1 MKSFLT
7 GFLFIKFRLEAFIIY
22 HIYSFIVVC
31 EFYECPKVPK
41 KGIDV
46 IPRVVTWLYFNY
58 RILQE
63 AQNTSVPLLERL
75 GFMGIYSNNLDEF
88 FRVRMATL
96 TRIAESDVK
105 QMKSQIEEARH
116 TIKVINKLN
125 NRYNKEFGHVV
136 GQLTKELEKEKIR
149 LVNEKQLNEAQQS
162 FIRQYFRNSLAG
174 FTNPIWLSQAER
186 LANESDDTIYL
197 AVKLTRWY
205 DEAKKPK
212 KEYALIRVPV
222 EKFGRFL
229 ELPVEDD
236 THYIMYIDDVIRY
249 CLPMIFVSVDYD
261 HFEAY
266 SFKFTKDAE
275 MELDNES
282 DAGTLQRVQR
292 AVKSR
297 KNGQPLRIVFDA
309 SMPKDLYRKIMLN
322 LSLDKFDTTLSG
334 GCYQNHKDLMKF
346 PDCGRGDLKYPAWKP
361 LLLPEFAGARSMLDL
376 IREEDRFLHVPYH
389 SFDHYIQLLC
399 EAAISPRV
407 KSIKTTL
414 YRLAKDSKVVEAL
427 IAAAKNGKK
436 VTVVIELLARF
447 DESSNIKWSKRMK
460 DAGINVIFGVEGLK
474 VHSKLLWVEMSGGRD
489 IACIG
494 TGNFHEGN
502 ARIYTDCMLMTAA
515 PAIVKDVANV
525 FRFIEKSF
533 LPVKFKELLVSPNIM
548 KKNILAMIQT
558 EIKNKKQG
566 KEAYIKVKI
575 NHITDEDVVRKLY
588 DASAAGVEV
597 DLLVRGNC
605 ALVTGIQGKSDH
617 IRIHGIIDRY
627 LEHSR
632 ILIFCNGGDERY
644 FIGSAD
650 WMPRNL
656 ERRVEILFPVDRPEL
671 KEELLHILNSQLK
684 DNVKASILQPDG
696 SYEKQDKRG
705 KQLFNS
711 QDAFCLEAIQKAKEA
726 AGESAIESRTF
737 IPETHHE

>member
-1 MKSFLT
+1 MP
-7 GFLFIKFRLEAFIIY
+7 
-22 HIYSFIVVC
+22 VV
-31 EFYECPKVPK
+31 PR
-41 KGIDV
+41 DV
-46 IPRVVTWLYFNY
+46 SWMYFNY

-63 AQNTSVPLLERL
+63 AQNKDVPLLERL
-75 GFMGIYSNNLDEF
+75 GFLGIYSNNLDEF

-96 TRIAESDVK
+96 ARIAESEVK
-105 QMKSQIEEARH
+105 QMKAQAEDAQR
-116 TIKVINKLN
+116 TIKEINRLN
-125 NRYNKEFGHVV
+125 SRYNKEFEHVAQ
-136 GQLTKELEKEKIR
+136 QLTKELAEERICIIT
-149 LVNEKQLNEAQQS
+149 EKQLNEGQQT
-162 FIRQYFRNSLAG
+162 FIRRFFRNNLAG
-174 FTNPIWLSQAER
+174 FTNPVWLSQADR
-186 LANESDDTIYL
+186 LSNESDDTIYL
-197 AVKLTRWY
+197 AIKLTRWH
-205 DEAKKPK
+205 DDAKKPK
-212 KEYALIRVPV
+212 KDYALVKVPV
-222 EKFGRFL
+222 DKFGRFVV
-229 ELPVEDD
+229 LPVEND

-282 DAGTLQRVQR
+282 DAGTLQKVQR
-292 AVKSR
+292 AVRSR
-297 KNGQPLRIVFDA
+297 KNGQPIRVIFDA
-309 SMPKDLYRKIMLN
+309 SMPKDLFKKVMLN
-322 LSLDKFDTTLSG
+322 MSLDKFDTTLSG
-334 GCYQNHKDLMKF
+334 GRYQNHKDLMKF
-346 PDCGRGDLKYPAWKP
+346 PDCGRTDLKYPQWKP
-361 LLLPEFAGARSMLDL
+361 LFLPEFTGARSMLDL

-474 VHSKLLWVEMSGGRD
+474 VHSKLLWVEMGGGHD
-489 IACIG
+489 IACVG

-502 ARIYTDCMLMTAA
+502 ARVYTDCMLMTAA
-515 PAIVKDVANV
+515 PSVVKDVANV
-525 FRFIEKSF
+525 FRFIEKPF
-533 LPVKFKELLVSPNIM
+533 LPVKFKELLVSPNTM
-548 KKNILAMIQT
+548 KKNVLAMIQT
-558 EIKNKKQG
+558 EIKNKRLG

-575 NHITDEDVVRKLY
+575 NHITDEDVMKKLY
-588 DASAAGVEV
+588 EASAAGVDV

-605 ALVTGIQGKSDH
+605 SLVTGIPGKSDK

-656 ERRVEILFPVDRPEL
+656 NSRIEVMTPVYHVAIRREL
-671 KEELLHILNSQLK
+671 KRIVEWGMKDNQKGRIVDGTGENRFYTGDENAVPFRSQEELYRY
-684 DNVKASILQPDG
+684 
-696 SYEKQDKRG
+696 YEKQVAEMNAVHKNNE
-705 KQLFNS
+705 L
-711 QDAFCLEAIQKAKEA
+711 
-726 AGESAIESRTF
+726 
-737 IPETHHE
+737 

>member
-1 MKSFLT
+1 MLQ
-7 GFLFIKFRLEAFIIY
+7 A
-22 HIYSFIVVC
+22 
-31 EFYECPKVPK
+31 
-41 KGIDV
+41 
-46 IPRVVTWLYFNY
+46 N
-58 RILQE
+58 RIQ
-63 AQNTSVPLLERL
+63 
-75 GFMGIYSNNLDEF
+75 
-88 FRVRMATL
+88 
-96 TRIAESDVK
+96 
-105 QMKSQIEEARH
+105 H
-116 TIKVINKLN
+116 
-125 NRYNKEFGHVV
+125 
-136 GQLTKELEKEKIR
+136 
-149 LVNEKQLNEAQQS
+149 
-162 FIRQYFRNSLAG
+162 
-174 FTNPIWLSQAER
+174 
-186 LANESDDTIYL
+186 
-197 AVKLTRWY
+197 
-205 DEAKKPK
+205 
-212 KEYALIRVPV
+212 
-222 EKFGRFL
+222 
-229 ELPVEDD
+229 
-236 THYIMYIDDVIRY
+236 
-249 CLPMIFVSVDYD
+249 
-261 HFEAY
+261 
-266 SFKFTKDAE
+266 
-275 MELDNES
+275 
-282 DAGTLQRVQR
+282 
-292 AVKSR
+292 
-297 KNGQPLRIVFDA
+297 
-309 SMPKDLYRKIMLN
+309 
-322 LSLDKFDTTLSG
+322 
-334 GCYQNHKDLMKF
+334 
-346 PDCGRGDLKYPAWKP
+346 
-361 LLLPEFAGARSMLDL
+361 
-376 IREEDRFLHVPYH
+376 YH

-656 ERRVEILFPVDRPEL
+656 DHRIEVMAPVYNPAVRAEL
-671 KEELLHILNSQLK
+671 KRIVEWGMMDNRKGRIVDGTGHNMFYEGTEGAEAFRSQERLYDYYAK
-684 DNVKASILQPDG
+684 QVA
-696 SYEKQDKRG
+696 EKQNDKS
-705 KQLFNS
+705 N
-711 QDAFCLEAIQKAKEA
+711 E
-726 AGESAIESRTF
+726 
-737 IPETHHE
+737 

>member
-1 MKSFLT
+1 MRTMKTKNAKNTLN
-7 GFLFIKFRLEAFIIY
+7 
-22 HIYSFIVVC
+22 
-31 EFYECPKVPK
+31 
-41 KGIDV
+41 V
-46 IPRVVTWLYFNY
+46 IPRDVSWMYFNY

-63 AQNTSVPLLERL
+63 AQNPSVPLLERL

-96 TRIAESDVK
+96 ARIAESDVK
-105 QMKSQIEEARH
+105 QMKSQRDEACR
-116 TIKVINKLN
+116 TIKEINRLN
-125 NRYNKEFGHVV
+125 TRYNHEYEQVV
-136 GQLTKELEKEKIR
+136 QQLTKELADEKICII
-149 LVNEKQLNEAQQS
+149 NERQLNEGQQA
-162 FIRQYFRNSLAG
+162 FIRHYFRNSLAG

-197 AVKLTRWY
+197 AVRLTRWH
-205 DEAKKPK
+205 DDAQKPK

-229 ELPVEDD
+229 ELPVEDG
-236 THYIMYIDDVIRY
+236 THYIMYMDDVIRY
-249 CLPMIFVSVDYD
+249 CLPLIFVSVDYD

-275 MELDNES
+275 MELDNNEL
-282 DAGTLQRVQR
+282 DAGTLQKVQR
-292 AVKSR
+292 GVKSR
-297 KNGQPLRIVFDA
+297 KNGQPIRIISDA
-309 SMPKDLYRKIMLN
+309 SMPKDLYRKIMQN
-322 LSLDKFDTTLSG
+322 LSIDKFDTTLSG
-334 GCYQNHKDLMKF
+334 GRYQNHKDLMRF
-346 PDCGRGDLKYPAWKP
+346 PDCGRSDLKYPKWQP
-361 LLLPEFAGARSMLDL
+361 LFLPEFTGARSMLDL

-427 IAAAKNGKK
+427 IAASKNGKK

-460 DAGINVIFGVEGLK
+460 DAGINVVFGVEGLK
-474 VHSKLLWVEMSGGRD
+474 VHSKLLWVEMTGGND
-489 IACIG
+489 IACVG

-502 ARIYTDCMLMTAA
+502 AKVYTDCMLMTAA

-525 FRFIEKSF
+525 FRFIEKPF
-533 LPVKFKELLVSPNIM
+533 MPVKFRELLVSPNAM
-548 KKNILAMIQT
+548 KKTILSMIQT
-558 EIKNKKQG
+558 EIKNRQQG
-566 KEAYIKVKI
+566 REAYIKVKI
-575 NHITDEDVVRKLY
+575 NHITDDEVVKKLY
-588 DASAAGVEV
+588 EASEAGVTV

-605 ALVTGIQGKSDH
+605 ALVTGVPGMSDH

-656 ERRVEILFPVDRPEL
+656 DHRVEVLTPVYNPAIRAEL
-671 KEELLHILNSQLK
+671 KRIVEWGMMDNQKGRIVDGTGRNLFYTAPERSEPFRSQEKLYAYYAEQIAEKSKSQKEE
-684 DNVKASILQPDG
+684 
-696 SYEKQDKRG
+696 
-705 KQLFNS
+705 
-711 QDAFCLEAIQKAKEA
+711 
-726 AGESAIESRTF
+726 
-737 IPETHHE
+737 

>member
-1 MKSFLT
+1 MKTKNAKNTLS
-7 GFLFIKFRLEAFIIY
+7 
-22 HIYSFIVVC
+22 
-31 EFYECPKVPK
+31 
-41 KGIDV
+41 V
-46 IPRVVTWLYFNY
+46 IPRDVSWMYFNY

-63 AQNTSVPLLERL
+63 AQNPSVPLLERL

-96 TRIAESDVK
+96 ARIAESDVK
-105 QMKSQIEEARH
+105 QMKSQRDEACR
-116 TIKVINKLN
+116 TIKEINRLN
-125 NRYNKEFGHVV
+125 TRYNHEYEQVV
-136 GQLTKELEKEKIR
+136 QQLTKELADEKICII
-149 LVNEKQLNEAQQS
+149 NERQLNEGQQA
-162 FIRQYFRNSLAG
+162 FIRHYFRNSLAG

-197 AVKLTRWY
+197 AVRLTRWH
-205 DEAKKPK
+205 DDAQKPK

-229 ELPVEDD
+229 ELPVEDG
-236 THYIMYIDDVIRY
+236 THYIMYMDDVIRY
-249 CLPMIFVSVDYD
+249 CLPLIFVSVDYD

-275 MELDNES
+275 MELDNNEL
-282 DAGTLQRVQR
+282 DAGTLQKVQR
-292 AVKSR
+292 GVKSR
-297 KNGQPLRIVFDA
+297 KNGQPIRIMSDA
-309 SMPKDLYRKIMLN
+309 SMPKDLYRKIMQN
-322 LSLDKFDTTLSG
+322 LSIDKFDTTLSG
-334 GCYQNHKDLMKF
+334 GRYQNHKDLMRF
-346 PDCGRGDLKYPAWKP
+346 PDCGRSDLKYPKWQP
-361 LLLPEFAGARSMLDL
+361 LFLPEFTGARSMLDL

-427 IAAAKNGKK
+427 IAASKNGKK

-460 DAGINVIFGVEGLK
+460 DAGINVVFGVEGLK
-474 VHSKLLWVEMSGGRD
+474 VHSKLLWVEMTGGND

-502 ARIYTDCMLMTAA
+502 AKVYTDCMLMTAA

-525 FRFIEKSF
+525 FRFIEKPF
-533 LPVKFKELLVSPNIM
+533 MPVKFRELLVSPNAM
-548 KKNILAMIQT
+548 KKTILSMIQT
-558 EIKNKKQG
+558 EIKNRQQG
-566 KEAYIKVKI
+566 REAYIKVKI
-575 NHITDEDVVRKLY
+575 NHITDDEVVKKLY
-588 DASAAGVEV
+588 EASEAGVTV

-605 ALVTGIQGKSDH
+605 ALVTGVPGMSDH

-656 ERRVEILFPVDRPEL
+656 DHRVEVLTPVYNPAIRAEL
-671 KEELLHILNSQLK
+671 KRIVEWGMMDNQKGRIVDGTGRNLFYTDPERSEPFRSQEKLYAYYAEQIAEKSKSQKEE
-684 DNVKASILQPDG
+684 
-696 SYEKQDKRG
+696 
-705 KQLFNS
+705 
-711 QDAFCLEAIQKAKEA
+711 
-726 AGESAIESRTF
+726 
-737 IPETHHE
+737 

>member
-1 MKSFLT
+1 MKTKNAKNTLN
-7 GFLFIKFRLEAFIIY
+7 
-22 HIYSFIVVC
+22 
-31 EFYECPKVPK
+31 
-41 KGIDV
+41 V
-46 IPRVVTWLYFNY
+46 IPRDVSWMYFNY

-63 AQNTSVPLLERL
+63 AQNPSVPLLERL

-96 TRIAESDVK
+96 ARIAESDVK
-105 QMKSQIEEARH
+105 QMKSQRDEACR
-116 TIKVINKLN
+116 TIKEINRLN
-125 NRYNKEFGHVV
+125 TRYNHEYEQVV
-136 GQLTKELEKEKIR
+136 QQLTKELADEKICII
-149 LVNEKQLNEAQQS
+149 NERQLNEGQQA
-162 FIRQYFRNSLAG
+162 FIRHYFRNSLAG

-197 AVKLTRWY
+197 AVKLTRWH
-205 DEAKKPK
+205 DDAQKPK

-229 ELPVEDD
+229 ELPVEND
-236 THYIMYIDDVIRY
+236 THYIMYMDDVIRY
-249 CLPMIFVSVDYD
+249 CLPLIFVSVDYD

-275 MELDNES
+275 MELDNNEL
-282 DAGTLQRVQR
+282 DAGTLQKVQR
-292 AVKSR
+292 GVKSR
-297 KNGQPLRIVFDA
+297 KNGQPIRIISDA
-309 SMPKDLYRKIMLN
+309 SMPKDLYRKIMQN
-322 LSLDKFDTTLSG
+322 LSIDKFDTTLSG
-334 GCYQNHKDLMKF
+334 GRYQNHKDLMRF
-346 PDCGRGDLKYPAWKP
+346 PDCGRSDLKYPKWQP
-361 LLLPEFAGARSMLDL
+361 LFLPEFTGARSMLDL

-427 IAAAKNGKK
+427 IAASKNGKK

-460 DAGINVIFGVEGLK
+460 DAGINVVFGVEGLK
-474 VHSKLLWVEMSGGRD
+474 VHSKLLWVEMTGGND

-502 ARIYTDCMLMTAA
+502 AKVYTDCMLMTAA

-525 FRFIEKSF
+525 FRFIEKPF
-533 LPVKFKELLVSPNIM
+533 MPVKFRELLVSPNAM
-548 KKNILAMIQT
+548 KKTILSMIQT
-558 EIKNKKQG
+558 EIKNRQQG
-566 KEAYIKVKI
+566 REAYIKVKI
-575 NHITDEDVVRKLY
+575 NHITDDEVVKKLY
-588 DASAAGVEV
+588 EASEAGVTV

-605 ALVTGIQGKSDH
+605 ALVTGVPGMSDH

-656 ERRVEILFPVDRPEL
+656 DHRVEVLTPVYNPAIRAEL
-671 KEELLHILNSQLK
+671 KRIVEWGMMDNQKGRIVDGTGRNLFYTDPERSEPFRSQEKLYAYYAEQIAEKSKSQKEE
-684 DNVKASILQPDG
+684 
-696 SYEKQDKRG
+696 
-705 KQLFNS
+705 
-711 QDAFCLEAIQKAKEA
+711 
-726 AGESAIESRTF
+726 
-737 IPETHHE
+737 

>member
-1 MKSFLT
+1 MTVRSSMRTMKTKNAKNTLN
-7 GFLFIKFRLEAFIIY
+7 
-22 HIYSFIVVC
+22 
-31 EFYECPKVPK
+31 
-41 KGIDV
+41 V
-46 IPRVVTWLYFNY
+46 IPRDVSWMYFNY

-63 AQNTSVPLLERL
+63 AQNPSVPLLERL

-96 TRIAESDVK
+96 ARIAESDVK
-105 QMKSQIEEARH
+105 QMKSQRDEACR
-116 TIKVINKLN
+116 TIKEINRLN
-125 NRYNKEFGHVV
+125 TRYNHEYEQVV
-136 GQLTKELEKEKIR
+136 QQLTKELADEKICII
-149 LVNEKQLNEAQQS
+149 NERQLNEGQQA
-162 FIRQYFRNSLAG
+162 FIRHYFRNSLAG

-197 AVKLTRWY
+197 AVRLTRWH
-205 DEAKKPK
+205 DDAQKPK

-229 ELPVEDD
+229 ELPVEND
-236 THYIMYIDDVIRY
+236 THYIMYMDDVIRY
-249 CLPMIFVSVDYD
+249 CLPLIFVSVDYD

-275 MELDNES
+275 MELDNNEL
-282 DAGTLQRVQR
+282 DAGTLQKVQR
-292 AVKSR
+292 GVKSR
-297 KNGQPLRIVFDA
+297 KNGQPIRIISDA
-309 SMPKDLYRKIMLN
+309 SMPKDLYRKIMQN
-322 LSLDKFDTTLSG
+322 LSIDKFDTTLSG
-334 GCYQNHKDLMKF
+334 GRYQNHKDLMRF
-346 PDCGRGDLKYPAWKP
+346 PDCGRSDLKYPKWQP
-361 LLLPEFAGARSMLDL
+361 LFLPEFTGARSMLDL

-427 IAAAKNGKK
+427 IAASKNGKK

-460 DAGINVIFGVEGLK
+460 DAGINVVFGVEGLK
-474 VHSKLLWVEMSGGRD
+474 VHSKLLWVEMTGGND
-489 IACIG
+489 IACVG

-502 ARIYTDCMLMTAA
+502 AKVYTDCMLMTAA

-525 FRFIEKSF
+525 FRFIEKPF
-533 LPVKFKELLVSPNIM
+533 MPVKFRELLVSPNAM
-548 KKNILAMIQT
+548 KKTILSMIQT
-558 EIKNKKQG
+558 EIKNRQQG
-566 KEAYIKVKI
+566 REAYIKVKI
-575 NHITDEDVVRKLY
+575 NHITDDEVVKKLY
-588 DASAAGVEV
+588 EASEAGVTV

-605 ALVTGIQGKSDH
+605 ALVTGVPGMSDH

-656 ERRVEILFPVDRPEL
+656 DHRVEVLTPVYNPAIRAEL
-671 KEELLHILNSQLK
+671 KRIVEWGMMDNQKGRIVDGTGRNLFYTDPERSEPFRSQEKLYAYYAEQIAEKSKSQKEE
-684 DNVKASILQPDG
+684 
-696 SYEKQDKRG
+696 
-705 KQLFNS
+705 
-711 QDAFCLEAIQKAKEA
+711 
-726 AGESAIESRTF
+726 
-737 IPETHHE
+737 

>member
-1 MKSFLT
+1 M
-7 GFLFIKFRLEAFIIY
+7 E
-22 HIYSFIVVC
+22 
-31 EFYECPKVPK
+31 PK
-41 KGIDV
+41 KSIDV
-46 IPRVVTWLYFNY
+46 IPRDVSWMYFNY

-116 TIKVINKLN
+116 TIKIINKLN

-282 DAGTLQRVQR
+282 DAG
-292 AVKSR
+292 
-297 KNGQPLRIVFDA
+297 
-309 SMPKDLYRKIMLN
+309 
-322 LSLDKFDTTLSG
+322 
-334 GCYQNHKDLMKF
+334 YQNHKDLMKF

-525 FRFIEKSF
+525 FRFIEKPF

-656 ERRVEILFPVDRPEL
+656 DHRIEVMAPVYHPVVRAEL
-671 KEELLHILNSQLK
+671 KRIVEWGMMDNRKGRIVDGTGHNMFYEGTEGAEAFRSQERLYDYYAK
-684 DNVKASILQPDG
+684 QVA
-696 SYEKQDKRG
+696 EKQNDKS
-705 KQLFNS
+705 N
-711 QDAFCLEAIQKAKEA
+711 E
-726 AGESAIESRTF
+726 
-737 IPETHHE
+737 

>member
-1 MKSFLT
+1 MRTMKTKNAKNTLN
-7 GFLFIKFRLEAFIIY
+7 
-22 HIYSFIVVC
+22 
-31 EFYECPKVPK
+31 
-41 KGIDV
+41 V
-46 IPRVVTWLYFNY
+46 IPRDVSWMYFNY

-63 AQNTSVPLLERL
+63 AQNPSVPLLERL

-96 TRIAESDVK
+96 ARIAESDVK
-105 QMKSQIEEARH
+105 QMKSQRDEACR
-116 TIKVINKLN
+116 TIKEINRLN
-125 NRYNKEFGHVV
+125 TRYNHEYEQVV
-136 GQLTKELEKEKIR
+136 QQLTKELADEKICII
-149 LVNEKQLNEAQQS
+149 NERQLNEGQQA
-162 FIRQYFRNSLAG
+162 FIRHYFRNSLAG

-197 AVKLTRWY
+197 AVRLTRWH
-205 DEAKKPK
+205 DDAQKPK

-229 ELPVEDD
+229 ELPVEDGA
-236 THYIMYIDDVIRY
+236 HYIMYMDDVIRY
-249 CLPMIFVSVDYD
+249 CLPLIFVSVDYD

-275 MELDNES
+275 MELDNNEL
-282 DAGTLQRVQR
+282 DAGTLQKVQR
-292 AVKSR
+292 GVKSR
-297 KNGQPLRIVFDA
+297 KNGQPIRIISDA
-309 SMPKDLYRKIMLN
+309 SMPKDLYRKIMQN
-322 LSLDKFDTTLSG
+322 LSIDKFDTTLSG
-334 GCYQNHKDLMKF
+334 GRYQNHKDLMRF
-346 PDCGRGDLKYPAWKP
+346 PDCGRSDLKYPKWQP
-361 LLLPEFAGARSMLDL
+361 LFLPEFTGARSMLDL

-427 IAAAKNGKK
+427 IAASKNGKK

-460 DAGINVIFGVEGLK
+460 DAGINVVFGVEGLK
-474 VHSKLLWVEMSGGRD
+474 VHSKLLWVEMTGGND

-502 ARIYTDCMLMTAA
+502 AKVYTDCMLMTAA

-525 FRFIEKSF
+525 FRFIEKPF
-533 LPVKFKELLVSPNIM
+533 MPVKFRELLVSPNAM
-548 KKNILAMIQT
+548 KKTILSMIQT
-558 EIKNKKQG
+558 EIKNRQQG
-566 KEAYIKVKI
+566 REAYIKVKI
-575 NHITDEDVVRKLY
+575 NHITDDEVVKKLY
-588 DASAAGVEV
+588 EASEAGVTV

-605 ALVTGIQGKSDH
+605 ALVTGVPGMSDH

-656 ERRVEILFPVDRPEL
+656 DHRVEVLTPVYNPAIRAEL
-671 KEELLHILNSQLK
+671 KRIVEWGMMDNQKGRIVDGTGRNLFYTDPERSEPFRSQEKLYAYYAEQIAEKSKSQKEE
-684 DNVKASILQPDG
+684 
-696 SYEKQDKRG
+696 
-705 KQLFNS
+705 
-711 QDAFCLEAIQKAKEA
+711 
-726 AGESAIESRTF
+726 
-737 IPETHHE
+737 

>member
-1 MKSFLT
+1 MRTMKTKNAKNTLS
-7 GFLFIKFRLEAFIIY
+7 
-22 HIYSFIVVC
+22 
-31 EFYECPKVPK
+31 
-41 KGIDV
+41 V
-46 IPRVVTWLYFNY
+46 IPRDVSWMYFNY

-63 AQNTSVPLLERL
+63 AQNPSVPLLERL

-96 TRIAESDVK
+96 ARIAESDVK
-105 QMKSQIEEARH
+105 QMTSQRDEACR
-116 TIKVINKLN
+116 TIKEINRLN
-125 NRYNKEFGHVV
+125 TRYNHEYEQVV
-136 GQLTKELEKEKIR
+136 QQLTKELADEKICII
-149 LVNEKQLNEAQQS
+149 NERQLNEAQQA
-162 FIRQYFRNSLAG
+162 FIRHYFRNSLAG

-197 AVKLTRWY
+197 AVRLTRWH
-205 DEAKKPK
+205 DDAQKPK

-229 ELPVEDD
+229 ELPVEDG
-236 THYIMYIDDVIRY
+236 THYIMYMDDVIRY
-249 CLPMIFVSVDYD
+249 CLPLIFVSVDYD

-275 MELDNES
+275 MELDNNEL
-282 DAGTLQRVQR
+282 DAGTLQKVQR
-292 AVKSR
+292 GVKSR
-297 KNGQPLRIVFDA
+297 KNGQPIRIISDA
-309 SMPKDLYRKIMLN
+309 SMPKDLYRKIMQN
-322 LSLDKFDTTLSG
+322 LSIDKFDTTLSG
-334 GCYQNHKDLMKF
+334 GRYQNHKDLMRF
-346 PDCGRGDLKYPAWKP
+346 PDCGRSDLKYPKWQP
-361 LLLPEFAGARSMLDL
+361 LFLPEFTGARSMLDL

-427 IAAAKNGKK
+427 IAASKNGKK

-460 DAGINVIFGVEGLK
+460 DAGINVVFGVEGLK
-474 VHSKLLWVEMSGGRD
+474 VHSKLLWVEMTGGND

-502 ARIYTDCMLMTAA
+502 AKVYTDCMLMTAA

-525 FRFIEKSF
+525 FRFIEKPF
-533 LPVKFKELLVSPNIM
+533 MPVKFRELLVSPNAM
-548 KKNILAMIQT
+548 KKTILSMIQT
-558 EIKNKKQG
+558 EIKNRQQG
-566 KEAYIKVKI
+566 REAYIKVKI
-575 NHITDEDVVRKLY
+575 NHITDDEVVKKLY
-588 DASAAGVEV
+588 EASEAGVTV

-605 ALVTGIQGKSDH
+605 ALVTGVPGMSDH

-656 ERRVEILFPVDRPEL
+656 DHRVEVLTPVYNPAIRAEL
-671 KEELLHILNSQLK
+671 KRIVEWGMMDNQKGRIVDGTGRNLFYTDPERSEPFRSQEKLYAYYAEQIAEKSKSQKEE
-684 DNVKASILQPDG
+684 
-696 SYEKQDKRG
+696 
-705 KQLFNS
+705 
-711 QDAFCLEAIQKAKEA
+711 
-726 AGESAIESRTF
+726 
-737 IPETHHE
+737 

>member
-1 MKSFLT
+1 MK
-7 GFLFIKFRLEAFIIY
+7 
-22 HIYSFIVVC
+22 V
-31 EFYECPKVPK
+31 K
-41 KGIDV
+41 KTAGMALPM
-46 IPRVVTWLYFNY
+46 IPRDISWMFFNY

-63 AQNTSVPLLERL
+63 AKNKEVPLLERL

-88 FRVRMATL
+88 FRVRMATQA
-96 TRIAESDVK
+96 RIAESNVK
-105 QMKSQIEEARH
+105 QMKSQSEEAGQ
-116 TIKVINKLN
+116 TIKEINRLN
-125 NRYNKEFGHVV
+125 NRYNKEFEYVV
-136 GQLTKELEKEKIR
+136 QQLTKELAEEKICII
-149 LVNEKQLNEAQQS
+149 NEKQLTEPQQM
-162 FIRQYFRNSLAG
+162 FIRSYFRNNLGG

-197 AVKLTRWY
+197 AVKMTCWH
-205 DEAKKPK
+205 DDAKKPK
-212 KEYALIRVPV
+212 KEYALIKVPV
-222 EKFGRFL
+222 DKFGRFV
-229 ELPVEDD
+229 ELPVGEDD
-236 THYIMYIDDVIRY
+236 THYIMYLDDVIRF
-249 CLPMIFVSVDYD
+249 CLPMIFVSVDFD

-275 MELDNES
+275 MELDNEL
-282 DAGTLQRVQR
+282 DAGTLQKVQR

-297 KNGQPLRIVFDA
+297 KNGQPIRVIFDA
-309 SMPKDLYRKIMLN
+309 SMPKDLFRKIMQN

-334 GCYQNHKDLMKF
+334 GRYQNHKDLMKF
-346 PDCGRGDLKYPAWKP
+346 PDCGRKDLKYPAWKP
-361 LLLPEFAGARSMLDL
+361 LFRPEFTGARSMLDL

-427 IAAAKNGKK
+427 IAASKNGKK

-474 VHSKLLWVEMSGGRD
+474 VHSKLLWVEMTGGND
-489 IACIG
+489 IACVG

-502 ARIYTDCMLMTAA
+502 AKVYTDCMLMTAA
-515 PAIVKDVANV
+515 PSIVKDVANV
-525 FRFIEKSF
+525 FHFIEKPF
-533 LPVKFKELLVSPNIM
+533 LPVRFKELLVSPNTM
-548 KKNILAMIQT
+548 KKNVLAMMQN
-558 EIKNKKQG
+558 EIKNKRQG
-566 KEAYIKVKI
+566 KPAYIKVKI
-575 NHITDEDVVRKLY
+575 NHVTDEDIMRKLY
-588 DASAAGVEV
+588 EASAAGVEV

-605 ALVTGIQGKSDH
+605 SLVTGIPGKSDH

-644 FIGSAD
+644 FMGSAD

-656 ERRVEILFPVDRPEL
+656 DNRIEVMTPVYNTFIQEEL
-671 KEELLHILNSQLK
+671 KRIVEWGLK
-684 DNVKASILQPDG
+684 DNQKGRIVDG
-696 SYEKQDKRG
+696 TGENRFFADPENPAPFRSQERLYRYYENQVAEMRAALK
-705 KQLFNS
+705 
-711 QDAFCLEAIQKAKEA
+711 KE
-726 AGESAIESRTF
+726 EI
-737 IPETHHE
+737 

>member
-1 MKSFLT
+1 MLSGALYRRGMKGSVKLLLILAAVLALYVVIIVSMYEPEMAELLDSYVELMPEIMAAVGMT
-7 GFLFIKFRLEAFIIY
+7 AGATSLMGFLCSYLNGFLLLIFPMLF
-22 HIYSFIVVC
+22 C
-31 EFYECPKVPK
+31 
-41 KGIDV
+41 
-46 IPRVVTWLYFNY
+46 
-58 RILQE
+58 IL
-63 AQNTSVPLLERL
+63 R
-75 GFMGIYSNNLDEF
+75 G
-88 FRVRMATL
+88 
-96 TRIAESDVK
+96 
-105 QMKSQIEEARH
+105 
-116 TIKVINKLN
+116 
-125 NRYNKEFGHVV
+125 
-136 GQLTKELEKEKIR
+136 
-149 LVNEKQLNEAQQS
+149 
-162 FIRQYFRNSLAG
+162 NSLAG

-197 AVKLTRWY
+197 AVRLTRWH
-205 DEAKKPK
+205 DDAQKPK

-229 ELPVEDD
+229 ELPVEDG
-236 THYIMYIDDVIRY
+236 THYIMYMDDVIRY
-249 CLPMIFVSVDYD
+249 CLPLIFVSVDYD

-275 MELDNES
+275 MELDNNEL
-282 DAGTLQRVQR
+282 DAGTLQKVQR
-292 AVKSR
+292 GVKSR
-297 KNGQPLRIVFDA
+297 KNGQPIRIISDA
-309 SMPKDLYRKIMLN
+309 SMPKDLYRKIMQN
-322 LSLDKFDTTLSG
+322 LSIDKFDTTLSG
-334 GCYQNHKDLMKF
+334 GRYQNHKDLMRF
-346 PDCGRGDLKYPAWKP
+346 PDCGRSDLKYPKWQP
-361 LLLPEFAGARSMLDL
+361 LFLPEFTGARSMLDL

-427 IAAAKNGKK
+427 IAASKNGKK

-460 DAGINVIFGVEGLK
+460 DAGINVVFGVEGLK
-474 VHSKLLWVEMSGGRD
+474 VHSKLLWVEMTGGND

-502 ARIYTDCMLMTAA
+502 AKVYTDCMLMTAA

-525 FRFIEKSF
+525 FRFIEKPF
-533 LPVKFKELLVSPNIM
+533 MPVKFRELLVSPNAM
-548 KKNILAMIQT
+548 KKTILSMIQT
-558 EIKNKKQG
+558 EIKNRQQG
-566 KEAYIKVKI
+566 REAYIKVKI
-575 NHITDEDVVRKLY
+575 NHITDDEVVKKLY
-588 DASAAGVEV
+588 EASEAGVTV

-605 ALVTGIQGKSDH
+605 ALVTGVPGMSDH

-656 ERRVEILFPVDRPEL
+656 DHRVEVLTPVYNPAIRAEL
-671 KEELLHILNSQLK
+671 KRIVEWGMMDNQKGRIVDGTGRNLFYTDPERSEPFRSQEKLYAYYAEQIAEKSKSQKEE
-684 DNVKASILQPDG
+684 
-696 SYEKQDKRG
+696 
-705 KQLFNS
+705 
-711 QDAFCLEAIQKAKEA
+711 
-726 AGESAIESRTF
+726 
-737 IPETHHE
+737 

>member
-1 MKSFLT
+1 MEMKKTVGMAL
-7 GFLFIKFRLEAFIIY
+7 
-22 HIYSFIVVC
+22 
-31 EFYECPKVPK
+31 PM
-41 KGIDV
+41 
-46 IPRVVTWLYFNY
+46 IPRDVSWMYFNY

-63 AQNTSVPLLERL
+63 AKNKDVPLLERL

-88 FRVRMATL
+88 FRVRMATQA
-96 TRIAESDVK
+96 RIAESSVK
-105 QMKSQIEEARH
+105 QMKTQSEEAGE
-116 TIKVINKLN
+116 TIKEINRLN
-125 NRYNKEFGHVV
+125 NRYNKEFEHVV
-136 GQLTKELEKEKIR
+136 QQLTEELAKEKICM
-149 LVNEKQLNEAQQS
+149 LTEKQLSEPQQA
-162 FIRQYFRNSLAG
+162 FIRSYFRNKLAG

-197 AVKLTRWY
+197 AVKMARWH
-205 DEAKKPK
+205 DDSKKPK
-212 KEYALIRVPV
+212 KEYALIKVPV
-222 EKFGRFL
+222 EKFGRFV
-229 ELPVEDD
+229 ELPEGEDG
-236 THYIMYIDDVIRY
+236 THYIMYLDDVIRC
-249 CLPMIFVSVDYD
+249 CLPMIFVSVDFD

-275 MELDNES
+275 MELDNEL
-282 DAGTLQRVQR
+282 DAGTLQKVQR

-297 KNGQPLRIVFDA
+297 KNGQPIRVIFDA
-309 SMPKDLYRKIMLN
+309 SMPKDLFRKIMQN

-334 GCYQNHKDLMKF
+334 GRYQNHKDLMKF
-346 PDCGRGDLKYPAWKP
+346 PDCGRKDLKYPAWKP
-361 LLLPEFAGARSMLDL
+361 LFRPEFTGARSMLDL

-474 VHSKLLWVEMSGGRD
+474 VHSKLLWVEMAGGSD
-489 IACIG
+489 IACVG

-502 ARIYTDCMLMTAA
+502 AKVYTDCLLMTAA
-515 PAIVKDVANV
+515 PSIVKDVANV
-525 FRFIEKSF
+525 FHFIEKPF
-533 LPVKFKELLVSPNIM
+533 LPVKFKELLVSPNTM
-548 KKNILAMIQT
+548 KKNVLAMMQN
-558 EIKNKKQG
+558 EIKNKRQG
-566 KEAYIKVKI
+566 KPAYIKVKI
-575 NHITDEDVVRKLY
+575 NHITDEDIMRKLY
-588 DASAAGVEV
+588 EASAAGVEV

-605 ALVTGIQGKSDH
+605 SLVTGIPGKSDH

-644 FIGSAD
+644 YMGSAD

-656 ERRVEILFPVDRPEL
+656 DNRIEVMTPVYNTFIQEEL
-671 KEELLHILNSQLK
+671 KRIVEWGMKDNQKGRIVDGTGENRFYADPEHPEPFRSQEELYRY
-684 DNVKASILQPDG
+684 
-696 SYEKQDKRG
+696 YEKQVAEMRAALK
-705 KQLFNS
+705 KE
-711 QDAFCLEAIQKAKEA
+711 EA
-726 AGESAIESRTF
+726 
-737 IPETHHE
+737 

>member
-1 MKSFLT
+1 M
-7 GFLFIKFRLEAFIIY
+7 EAKKY
-22 HIYSFIVVC
+22 GGRVLPVV
-31 EFYECPKVPK
+31 PR
-41 KGIDV
+41 DV
-46 IPRVVTWLYFNY
+46 SWMYFNY

-63 AQNTSVPLLERL
+63 AQNKDVPLLERL
-75 GFMGIYSNNLDEF
+75 GFLGIYSNNLDEF

-96 TRIAESDVK
+96 ARIAESEVK
-105 QMKSQIEEARH
+105 QMKAQAEDAQR
-116 TIKVINKLN
+116 TIKEINRLN
-125 NRYNKEFGHVV
+125 SRYNKEFEHVAQ
-136 GQLTKELEKEKIR
+136 QLTKELAEERICIIT
-149 LVNEKQLNEAQQS
+149 EKQLNEGQQT
-162 FIRQYFRNSLAG
+162 FIRRFFRNNLAG
-174 FTNPIWLSQAER
+174 FTNPVWLSQADR
-186 LANESDDTIYL
+186 LSNESDDTIYL
-197 AVKLTRWY
+197 AIKLTRWH
-205 DEAKKPK
+205 DDAKKPK
-212 KEYALIRVPV
+212 KDYALVKVPV
-222 EKFGRFL
+222 DKFGRFVV
-229 ELPVEDD
+229 LPVEND

-282 DAGTLQRVQR
+282 DAGTLQKVQR
-292 AVKSR
+292 AVRSR
-297 KNGQPLRIVFDA
+297 KNGQPIRVIFDT
-309 SMPKDLYRKIMLN
+309 SMPKDLFKKVMLN
-322 LSLDKFDTTLSG
+322 MSLDKFDTTLSG
-334 GCYQNHKDLMKF
+334 GRYQNHKDLMKF
-346 PDCGRGDLKYPAWKP
+346 PDCGRTDLKYLQWKP
-361 LLLPEFAGARSMLDL
+361 LFLPEFTGARSMLDL

-474 VHSKLLWVEMSGGRD
+474 VHSKLLWVEMGGGHD
-489 IACIG
+489 IACVG

-502 ARIYTDCMLMTAA
+502 ARVYTDCMLMTAA
-515 PAIVKDVANV
+515 PSVVKDVANV
-525 FRFIEKSF
+525 FRFIEKPF
-533 LPVKFKELLVSPNIM
+533 LPVKFKELLVSPNTM
-548 KKNILAMIQT
+548 KKNVLAMIQT
-558 EIKNKKQG
+558 EIKNKRLG

-575 NHITDEDVVRKLY
+575 NHITDEDVMKKLY
-588 DASAAGVEV
+588 EASAAGVDV

-605 ALVTGIQGKSDH
+605 SLVTGISGKSDK

-656 ERRVEILFPVDRPEL
+656 NSRIEVMTPVYHVAIRREL
-671 KEELLHILNSQLK
+671 KRIVEWGMKDNQKGRIVDGTGENRFYTGDENAVPFRSQEELYRY
-684 DNVKASILQPDG
+684 
-696 SYEKQDKRG
+696 YEKQVAEMNAVHKNNE
-705 KQLFNS
+705 L
-711 QDAFCLEAIQKAKEA
+711 
-726 AGESAIESRTF
+726 
-737 IPETHHE
+737 

>member
-1 MKSFLT
+1 MTVRSSMRTMKTKNAKNTLN
-7 GFLFIKFRLEAFIIY
+7 
-22 HIYSFIVVC
+22 
-31 EFYECPKVPK
+31 
-41 KGIDV
+41 V
-46 IPRVVTWLYFNY
+46 IPRDVSWMYFNY

-63 AQNTSVPLLERL
+63 AQNPSVPLLERL

-96 TRIAESDVK
+96 ARIAESDVK
-105 QMKSQIEEARH
+105 QMKSQRDEACR
-116 TIKVINKLN
+116 TIKEINRLN
-125 NRYNKEFGHVV
+125 TRYNHEYEQVV
-136 GQLTKELEKEKIR
+136 QQLTKELADEKICII
-149 LVNEKQLNEAQQS
+149 NERQLNEGQQA
-162 FIRQYFRNSLAG
+162 FIRHYFRNSLAG

-197 AVKLTRWY
+197 AVRLTRWH
-205 DEAKKPK
+205 DDAQKPK

-229 ELPVEDD
+229 ELPVEDG
-236 THYIMYIDDVIRY
+236 THYIMYMDDVIRY
-249 CLPMIFVSVDYD
+249 CLPLIFVSVDYD

-275 MELDNES
+275 MELDNNEL
-282 DAGTLQRVQR
+282 DAGTLQKVQR
-292 AVKSR
+292 GVKSR
-297 KNGQPLRIVFDA
+297 KNGQPIRIISDA
-309 SMPKDLYRKIMLN
+309 SMPKDLYRKIMQN
-322 LSLDKFDTTLSG
+322 LSIDKFDTTLSG
-334 GCYQNHKDLMKF
+334 GRYQNHKDLMRF
-346 PDCGRGDLKYPAWKP
+346 PDCGRSDLKYPKWQP
-361 LLLPEFAGARSMLDL
+361 LFLPEFTGARSMLDL

-427 IAAAKNGKK
+427 IAASKNGKK

-460 DAGINVIFGVEGLK
+460 DAGINVVFGVEGLK
-474 VHSKLLWVEMSGGRD
+474 VHSKLLWVEMTGGND

-502 ARIYTDCMLMTAA
+502 AKVYTDCMLMTAA

-525 FRFIEKSF
+525 FRFIEKPF
-533 LPVKFKELLVSPNIM
+533 MPVKFRELLVSPNAM
-548 KKNILAMIQT
+548 KKTILSMIQT
-558 EIKNKKQG
+558 EIKNRQQG
-566 KEAYIKVKI
+566 REAYIKVKI
-575 NHITDEDVVRKLY
+575 NHITDDEVVKKLY
-588 DASAAGVEV
+588 EASEAGVTV

-605 ALVTGIQGKSDH
+605 ALVTGVPGMSDH
-617 IRIHGIIDRY
+617 IHIHGIIDRY

-656 ERRVEILFPVDRPEL
+656 DHRVEVLTPVYNPAIRAEL
-671 KEELLHILNSQLK
+671 KRIVEWGMMDNQKGRIVDGTGRNLFYTDPERSEPFRSQEKLYAYYAEQIAEKSKSQKEE
-684 DNVKASILQPDG
+684 
-696 SYEKQDKRG
+696 
-705 KQLFNS
+705 
-711 QDAFCLEAIQKAKEA
+711 
-726 AGESAIESRTF
+726 
-737 IPETHHE
+737 

>member
-1 MKSFLT
+1 MTVRSSMRTMKTKNAKNTLN
-7 GFLFIKFRLEAFIIY
+7 
-22 HIYSFIVVC
+22 
-31 EFYECPKVPK
+31 
-41 KGIDV
+41 V
-46 IPRVVTWLYFNY
+46 IPRDVSWMYFNY

-63 AQNTSVPLLERL
+63 AQNPSVPLLERL

-96 TRIAESDVK
+96 ARIAESDVK
-105 QMKSQIEEARH
+105 QMKSQRDEACR
-116 TIKVINKLN
+116 TIKEINRLN
-125 NRYNKEFGHVV
+125 TRYNHEYEQVV
-136 GQLTKELEKEKIR
+136 QQLTKELADEKICII
-149 LVNEKQLNEAQQS
+149 NERQLNEGQQA
-162 FIRQYFRNSLAG
+162 FIRHYFRNSLAG

-197 AVKLTRWY
+197 AVRLTRWH
-205 DEAKKPK
+205 DDAQKPK

-229 ELPVEDD
+229 ELPVEDG
-236 THYIMYIDDVIRY
+236 THYIMYMDDVIRY
-249 CLPMIFVSVDYD
+249 CLPLIFVSVDYD

-275 MELDNES
+275 MELDNNEL
-282 DAGTLQRVQR
+282 DAGTLQKVQR
-292 AVKSR
+292 GVKSR
-297 KNGQPLRIVFDA
+297 KNGQPIRIISDA
-309 SMPKDLYRKIMLN
+309 SMPRDLYRKIMQN
-322 LSLDKFDTTLSG
+322 LSIDKFDTTLSG
-334 GCYQNHKDLMKF
+334 GRYQNHKDLMRF
-346 PDCGRGDLKYPAWKP
+346 PDCGRSDLKYPKWQP
-361 LLLPEFAGARSMLDL
+361 LFLPEFTGARSMLDL

-427 IAAAKNGKK
+427 IAASKNGKK

-460 DAGINVIFGVEGLK
+460 DAGINVVFGVEGLK
-474 VHSKLLWVEMSGGRD
+474 VHSKLLWVEMTGGND

-502 ARIYTDCMLMTAA
+502 AKVYTDCMLMTAA

-525 FRFIEKSF
+525 FRFIEKPF
-533 LPVKFKELLVSPNIM
+533 MPVKFRELLVSPNAM
-548 KKNILAMIQT
+548 KKTILSMIQT
-558 EIKNKKQG
+558 EIKNRQQG
-566 KEAYIKVKI
+566 REAYIKVKI
-575 NHITDEDVVRKLY
+575 NHITDDEVVKKLY
-588 DASAAGVEV
+588 EASEAGVTV

-605 ALVTGIQGKSDH
+605 ALVTGVPGMSDH

-656 ERRVEILFPVDRPEL
+656 DHRVEVLTPVYNPAIRAEL
-671 KEELLHILNSQLK
+671 KRIVEWGMMDNQKGRIVDGTGRNLFYTDPERSEPFRSQEKLYAYYAEQIAEKSKSQKEE
-684 DNVKASILQPDG
+684 
-696 SYEKQDKRG
+696 
-705 KQLFNS
+705 
-711 QDAFCLEAIQKAKEA
+711 
-726 AGESAIESRTF
+726 
-737 IPETHHE
+737 

>member
-1 MKSFLT
+1 MRTMKTKNAKNTLN
-7 GFLFIKFRLEAFIIY
+7 
-22 HIYSFIVVC
+22 
-31 EFYECPKVPK
+31 
-41 KGIDV
+41 V
-46 IPRVVTWLYFNY
+46 IPRDVSWMYFNY

-63 AQNTSVPLLERL
+63 AQNPSVPLLERL

-96 TRIAESDVK
+96 ARIAESDVK
-105 QMKSQIEEARH
+105 QMKSQRDEACR
-116 TIKVINKLN
+116 TIKEINRLN
-125 NRYNKEFGHVV
+125 TRYNHEYEQVV
-136 GQLTKELEKEKIR
+136 QQLTKELADEKICII
-149 LVNEKQLNEAQQS
+149 NERQLNEGQQA
-162 FIRQYFRNSLAG
+162 FIRHYFRNSLAG

-197 AVKLTRWY
+197 AVRLTRWH
-205 DEAKKPK
+205 DDAQKPK

-229 ELPVEDD
+229 ELPVEDG
-236 THYIMYIDDVIRY
+236 THYIMYMDDVIRY
-249 CLPMIFVSVDYD
+249 CLPLIFVSVDYD

-275 MELDNES
+275 MELDNNEL
-282 DAGTLQRVQR
+282 DAGTLQKVQR
-292 AVKSR
+292 GVKSR
-297 KNGQPLRIVFDA
+297 KNGQPIRIISDA
-309 SMPKDLYRKIMLN
+309 SMPKDLYRKIMQN
-322 LSLDKFDTTLSG
+322 LSIDKFDTTLSG
-334 GCYQNHKDLMKF
+334 GRYQNHKDLMRF
-346 PDCGRGDLKYPAWKP
+346 PDCGRSDLKYPKWQP
-361 LLLPEFAGARSMLDL
+361 LFLPEFTGARSMLDL

-427 IAAAKNGKK
+427 IAASKNGKK

-460 DAGINVIFGVEGLK
+460 DAGINVVFGVEGLK
-474 VHSKLLWVEMSGGRD
+474 VHSKLLWVEMTGGND

-502 ARIYTDCMLMTAA
+502 AKVYTDCMLMTAA

-525 FRFIEKSF
+525 FRFIEKPF
-533 LPVKFKELLVSPNIM
+533 MPVKFRELLVSPNAM
-548 KKNILAMIQT
+548 KKTILSMIQT
-558 EIKNKKQG
+558 EIKNRQQG
-566 KEAYIKVKI
+566 REAYIKVKI
-575 NHITDEDVVRKLY
+575 NHITDDEVVKKLY
-588 DASAAGVEV
+588 EASEAGVTV

-605 ALVTGIQGKSDH
+605 ALVTGVPGMSDH

-656 ERRVEILFPVDRPEL
+656 DHRVEVLTPVYNPAIRAEL
-671 KEELLHILNSQLK
+671 KRIVEWGMADNQKGRIVDGTGRNLFYTDPERSEPFRSQEKLYAYYAEQIAEKSKSQKEE
-684 DNVKASILQPDG
+684 
-696 SYEKQDKRG
+696 
-705 KQLFNS
+705 
-711 QDAFCLEAIQKAKEA
+711 
-726 AGESAIESRTF
+726 
-737 IPETHHE
+737 

>member
-1 MKSFLT
+1 MRTMKTKNAKNTLN
-7 GFLFIKFRLEAFIIY
+7 
-22 HIYSFIVVC
+22 
-31 EFYECPKVPK
+31 
-41 KGIDV
+41 V
-46 IPRVVTWLYFNY
+46 IPRDVSWMYFNY

-63 AQNTSVPLLERL
+63 AQNPSVPLLERL

-96 TRIAESDVK
+96 ARIAESDVK
-105 QMKSQIEEARH
+105 QMKSQRDEACR
-116 TIKVINKLN
+116 TIKEINRLN
-125 NRYNKEFGHVV
+125 TRYNHEYEQVV
-136 GQLTKELEKEKIR
+136 QQLTKELADEKICII
-149 LVNEKQLNEAQQS
+149 NERQLNEGQQA
-162 FIRQYFRNSLAG
+162 FIRHYFRNSLAG

-197 AVKLTRWY
+197 AVRLTRWH
-205 DEAKKPK
+205 DDAQKPK

-229 ELPVEDD
+229 ELPVEDG
-236 THYIMYIDDVIRY
+236 THYIMYMDDVIRY
-249 CLPMIFVSVDYD
+249 CLPLIFVSVDYD

-275 MELDNES
+275 MELDNNEL
-282 DAGTLQRVQR
+282 DAGTLQKVQR
-292 AVKSR
+292 GVKSR
-297 KNGQPLRIVFDA
+297 KNGQPIRIISDA
-309 SMPKDLYRKIMLN
+309 SMPKDLYRKIMQN
-322 LSLDKFDTTLSG
+322 LSIDKFDTTLSG
-334 GCYQNHKDLMKF
+334 GRYQNHKDLMRF
-346 PDCGRGDLKYPAWKP
+346 PDCGRSDLKYPKWQP
-361 LLLPEFAGARSMLDL
+361 LFLPEFTGARSMLDL

-427 IAAAKNGKK
+427 IAASKNGKK

-460 DAGINVIFGVEGLK
+460 DAGINVVFGVEGLK
-474 VHSKLLWVEMSGGRD
+474 VHSKLLWVEMTGGND
-489 IACIG
+489 IACVG

-502 ARIYTDCMLMTAA
+502 AKVYTDCMLMTAA

-525 FRFIEKSF
+525 FRFIEKPF
-533 LPVKFKELLVSPNIM
+533 MPVKFRELLVSPNAM
-548 KKNILAMIQT
+548 KKTILSMIQT
-558 EIKNKKQG
+558 EIKNRQQG
-566 KEAYIKVKI
+566 REAYIKVKI
-575 NHITDEDVVRKLY
+575 NHITDDEVVKKLY
-588 DASAAGVEV
+588 EASEAGVTV

-605 ALVTGIQGKSDH
+605 ALVTGVPGMSDH

-656 ERRVEILFPVDRPEL
+656 DHRVEVLTPVYNPAIRAEL
-671 KEELLHILNSQLK
+671 KRIVEWGMMDNQKGRIVDGTGRNLFYTDPERSEPFRSQEKLYAYYAEQIAEKSKSQKEE
-684 DNVKASILQPDG
+684 
-696 SYEKQDKRG
+696 
-705 KQLFNS
+705 
-711 QDAFCLEAIQKAKEA
+711 
-726 AGESAIESRTF
+726 
-737 IPETHHE
+737 

>member
-1 MKSFLT
+1 MIRMKT
-7 GFLFIKFRLEAFIIY
+7 KNALEL
-22 HIYSFIVVC
+22 
-31 EFYECPKVPK
+31 
-41 KGIDV
+41 
-46 IPRVVTWLYFNY
+46 IPRDVSWMYFNY

-63 AQNTSVPLLERL
+63 AQNPSVPLLERL

-96 TRIAESDVK
+96 ARIAESDVK
-105 QMKSQIEEARH
+105 QMKLQKEEACQ
-116 TIKVINKLN
+116 TIKAINKLN
-125 NRYNKEFGHVV
+125 TCYNHEYERVV
-136 GQLTKELEKEKIR
+136 QQLTRELAEERICII
-149 LVNEKQLNEAQQS
+149 NEKQLDEEQQA

-174 FTNPIWLSQAER
+174 FTNPVWLSQAER

-197 AVKLTRWY
+197 AVKLTRWH
-205 DEAKKPK
+205 DDAKKPK

-229 ELPVEDD
+229 ELPVKDD
-236 THYIMYIDDVIRY
+236 THYIMYMDDVIRY
-249 CLPMIFVSVDYD
+249 CLPLIFVSVDYD

-275 MELDNES
+275 MELDNEL
-282 DAGTLQRVQR
+282 DAGTLQKVQR

-297 KNGQPLRIVFDA
+297 KNGQPIRIISDA
-309 SMPKDLYRKIMLN
+309 SMPKDLYRKIMQN
-322 LSLDKFDTTLSG
+322 LSIDKFDTTLSG
-334 GCYQNHKDLMKF
+334 GRYQNHKDLMKF
-346 PDCGRGDLKYPAWKP
+346 PDCGRSDLKYPRWKP
-361 LLLPEFAGARSMLDL
+361 LFLPEFTGARSMLDL

-427 IAAAKNGKK
+427 IAASKNGKK

-447 DESSNIKWSKRMK
+447 DEASNIKWSKRMK

-474 VHSKLLWVEMSGGRD
+474 VHSKLLWVEMTGGND
-489 IACIG
+489 IACVG

-502 ARIYTDCMLMTAA
+502 AKVYTDCMLMTAA
-515 PAIVKDVANV
+515 PAIVRDVANV
-525 FRFIEKSF
+525 FRFIEKPF
-533 LPVKFKELLVSPNIM
+533 LPVKFKELLVSPNAM
-548 KKNILAMIQT
+548 KKAILSMIQT
-558 EIKNKKQG
+558 EIKNRQQG
-566 KEAYIKVKI
+566 REAYIKVKI

-588 DASAAGVEV
+588 EAAEAGVSI

-605 ALVTGIQGKSDH
+605 AMVSDAPGIGGN

-644 FIGSAD
+644 YIGSAD

-656 ERRVEILFPVDRPEL
+656 DHRVEVLAPVYNPAIRVEL
-671 KEELLHILNSQLK
+671 KRIVEWGMQDNQKGRIVDGKGRNAFYADPEHPEPFRSQERLYAYYTGQIAEK
-684 DNVKASILQPDG
+684 DKPEN
-696 SYEKQDKRG
+696 
-705 KQLFNS
+705 
-711 QDAFCLEAIQKAKEA
+711 
-726 AGESAIESRTF
+726 IER
-737 IPETHHE
+737 P

>member
-1 MKSFLT
+1 MKTKNAKNTLS
-7 GFLFIKFRLEAFIIY
+7 
-22 HIYSFIVVC
+22 
-31 EFYECPKVPK
+31 
-41 KGIDV
+41 V
-46 IPRVVTWLYFNY
+46 IPRDVSWMYFNY

-63 AQNTSVPLLERL
+63 AQNPSVPLLERL

-96 TRIAESDVK
+96 ARIAESDVK
-105 QMKSQIEEARH
+105 QMKSQRDEACR
-116 TIKVINKLN
+116 TIKEINRLN
-125 NRYNKEFGHVV
+125 TRYNHEYEQVV
-136 GQLTKELEKEKIR
+136 QQLTKELADEKICII
-149 LVNEKQLNEAQQS
+149 NERQLNEGQQA
-162 FIRQYFRNSLAG
+162 FIRHYFRNSLAG

-197 AVKLTRWY
+197 AVRLTRWH
-205 DEAKKPK
+205 DDAQKPK

-229 ELPVEDD
+229 ELPVEDG
-236 THYIMYIDDVIRY
+236 THYIMYMDDVIRY
-249 CLPMIFVSVDYD
+249 CLPLIFVSVDYD

-275 MELDNES
+275 MELDNNEL
-282 DAGTLQRVQR
+282 DAGTLQKVQR
-292 AVKSR
+292 GVKSR
-297 KNGQPLRIVFDA
+297 KNGQPIRIISDA
-309 SMPKDLYRKIMLN
+309 SMPKDLYRKIMQN
-322 LSLDKFDTTLSG
+322 LSIDKFDTTLSG
-334 GCYQNHKDLMKF
+334 GRYQNHKDLMRF
-346 PDCGRGDLKYPAWKP
+346 PDCGRSDLKYPKWQP
-361 LLLPEFAGARSMLDL
+361 LFLPEFTGARSMLDL

-427 IAAAKNGKK
+427 IAASKNGKK

-460 DAGINVIFGVEGLK
+460 DAGINVVFGVEGLK
-474 VHSKLLWVEMSGGRD
+474 VHSKLLWVEMTGGND

-502 ARIYTDCMLMTAA
+502 AKVYTDCMLMTAA

-525 FRFIEKSF
+525 FRFIEKPF
-533 LPVKFKELLVSPNIM
+533 MPVKFRELLVSPNAM
-548 KKNILAMIQT
+548 KKTILSMIQT
-558 EIKNKKQG
+558 EIKNRQQG
-566 KEAYIKVKI
+566 REAYIKVKI
-575 NHITDEDVVRKLY
+575 NHITDDEVVRKLY
-588 DASAAGVEV
+588 EASEAGVTV

-605 ALVTGIQGKSDH
+605 ALVTGVPGMSDH

-656 ERRVEILFPVDRPEL
+656 DHRVEVLTPVYNPAIRAEL
-671 KEELLHILNSQLK
+671 KRIVEWGMADNQKGRIVDGTGRNLFYTDPERSEPFRSQEKLYAYYAEQIAEKSKSQKEE
-684 DNVKASILQPDG
+684 
-696 SYEKQDKRG
+696 
-705 KQLFNS
+705 
-711 QDAFCLEAIQKAKEA
+711 
-726 AGESAIESRTF
+726 
-737 IPETHHE
+737 

>member
-1 MKSFLT
+1 MRTMKTKNAKNTLN
-7 GFLFIKFRLEAFIIY
+7 
-22 HIYSFIVVC
+22 
-31 EFYECPKVPK
+31 
-41 KGIDV
+41 V
-46 IPRVVTWLYFNY
+46 IPRDVSWMYFNY

-63 AQNTSVPLLERL
+63 AQNPSVPLLERL

-96 TRIAESDVK
+96 ARIAESDVK
-105 QMKSQIEEARH
+105 QMKSQRDEACR
-116 TIKVINKLN
+116 TIKEINRLN
-125 NRYNKEFGHVV
+125 TRYNHEYEQVV
-136 GQLTKELEKEKIR
+136 QQLTKELADEKICII
-149 LVNEKQLNEAQQS
+149 NERQLNEGQQA
-162 FIRQYFRNSLAG
+162 FIRHYFRNSLAG

-197 AVKLTRWY
+197 AVRLTRWH
-205 DEAKKPK
+205 DDAQKPK
-212 KEYALIRVPV
+212 KEYAFIRVPV

-229 ELPVEDD
+229 ELPVEDG
-236 THYIMYIDDVIRY
+236 THYIMYMDDVIRY
-249 CLPMIFVSVDYD
+249 CLPLIFVSVDYD

-275 MELDNES
+275 MELDNNEL
-282 DAGTLQRVQR
+282 DAGTLQKVQR
-292 AVKSR
+292 GVKSR
-297 KNGQPLRIVFDA
+297 KNGQPIRIISDA
-309 SMPKDLYRKIMLN
+309 SMPKDLYRKIMQN
-322 LSLDKFDTTLSG
+322 LSIDKFDTTLSG
-334 GCYQNHKDLMKF
+334 GRYQNHKDLMRF
-346 PDCGRGDLKYPAWKP
+346 PDCGRSDLKYPKWQP
-361 LLLPEFAGARSMLDL
+361 LFLPEFTGARSMLDL

-427 IAAAKNGKK
+427 IAASKNGKK

-460 DAGINVIFGVEGLK
+460 DAGINVVFGVEGLK
-474 VHSKLLWVEMSGGRD
+474 VHSKLLWVEMTGGND

-502 ARIYTDCMLMTAA
+502 AKVYTDCMLMTAA

-525 FRFIEKSF
+525 FRFIEKPF
-533 LPVKFKELLVSPNIM
+533 MPVKFRELLVSPNAM
-548 KKNILAMIQT
+548 KKTILSMIQT
-558 EIKNKKQG
+558 EIKNRQQG
-566 KEAYIKVKI
+566 REAYIKVKI
-575 NHITDEDVVRKLY
+575 NHITDDEVVEKLY
-588 DASAAGVEV
+588 EASEAGVTV

-605 ALVTGIQGKSDH
+605 ALVTGVPGMSDH
-617 IRIHGIIDRY
+617 IHIHGIIDRY

-656 ERRVEILFPVDRPEL
+656 DHRVEVLTPVYNPAIRAEL
-671 KEELLHILNSQLK
+671 KRIVEWGMMDNQKGRIVDGTGRNLFYTDPERSEPFRSQEKLYAYYAEQIAEKSKSQKEE
-684 DNVKASILQPDG
+684 
-696 SYEKQDKRG
+696 
-705 KQLFNS
+705 
-711 QDAFCLEAIQKAKEA
+711 
-726 AGESAIESRTF
+726 
-737 IPETHHE
+737 

>member
-1 MKSFLT
+1 MTVRSSMKTKNTKNTLN
-7 GFLFIKFRLEAFIIY
+7 
-22 HIYSFIVVC
+22 
-31 EFYECPKVPK
+31 
-41 KGIDV
+41 V
-46 IPRVVTWLYFNY
+46 IPRDVSWMYFNY

-63 AQNTSVPLLERL
+63 AQNPSVPLLERL

-96 TRIAESDVK
+96 ARIAESDMK
-105 QMKSQIEEARH
+105 QMKSQRDEACR
-116 TIKVINKLN
+116 TIKEINRLN
-125 NRYNKEFGHVV
+125 ARYNHEYERVV
-136 GQLTKELEKEKIR
+136 QQLTKELADEKICI
-149 LVNEKQLNEAQQS
+149 VNERQLNEGQQA

-197 AVKLTRWY
+197 AVKLTRWH
-205 DEAKKPK
+205 DDAQKPK

-229 ELPVEDD
+229 ELPVEND
-236 THYIMYIDDVIRY
+236 THYIMYMDDVIRY
-249 CLPMIFVSVDYD
+249 CLPLIFVSVDYD

-275 MELDNES
+275 MELDNNEL
-282 DAGTLQRVQR
+282 DAGTLQKVQR
-292 AVKSR
+292 GVKSR
-297 KNGQPLRIVFDA
+297 KNGQPIRIISDA
-309 SMPKDLYRKIMLN
+309 SMPKDLYRKIMQN
-322 LSLDKFDTTLSG
+322 LSIDKFDTTLSG
-334 GCYQNHKDLMKF
+334 GRYQNHKDLMKF
-346 PDCGRGDLKYPAWKP
+346 PDCGRSDLKYPKWQP
-361 LLLPEFAGARSMLDL
+361 LFLPEFTGARSMLDL

-427 IAAAKNGKK
+427 IAASKNGKK

-460 DAGINVIFGVEGLK
+460 DAGINVVFGVEGLK
-474 VHSKLLWVEMSGGRD
+474 VHSKLLWVEMTGGND
-489 IACIG
+489 IACVG

-502 ARIYTDCMLMTAA
+502 AKVYTDCMLMTAA
-515 PAIVKDVANV
+515 PAIVKDVASV
-525 FRFIEKSF
+525 FRFIEKPF
-533 LPVKFKELLVSPNIM
+533 MPVKFRELLVSPNAM
-548 KKNILAMIQT
+548 KKTILSMIQT
-558 EIKNKKQG
+558 EIRNRQQG
-566 KEAYIKVKI
+566 REAYIKVKI
-575 NHITDEDVVRKLY
+575 NHITDEEVVKKLY
-588 DASAAGVEV
+588 EASEAGVDV

-605 ALVTGIQGKSDH
+605 ALVTDTPGVGDH

-644 FIGSAD
+644 YIGSAD

-656 ERRVEILFPVDRPEL
+656 DHRVEVLTPVYNPAIRAEL
-671 KEELLHILNSQLK
+671 KRIVEWGMMDNQKGRIVDGTGHNQFYTDAGHPEPFRSQEKL
-684 DNVKASILQPDG
+684 
-696 SYEKQDKRG
+696 YEYY
-705 KQLFNS
+705 
-711 QDAFCLEAIQKAKEA
+711 
-726 AGESAIESRTF
+726 AGQIAEKSDSKNIEKT
-737 IPETHHE
+737 

>member
-1 MKSFLT
+1 MRTMKTKNAKNTLN
-7 GFLFIKFRLEAFIIY
+7 
-22 HIYSFIVVC
+22 
-31 EFYECPKVPK
+31 
-41 KGIDV
+41 V
-46 IPRVVTWLYFNY
+46 IPRDVSWMYFNY

-63 AQNTSVPLLERL
+63 AQNPSVPLLERL

-96 TRIAESDVK
+96 ARIAESDVK
-105 QMKSQIEEARH
+105 QMKSQRDEACR
-116 TIKVINKLN
+116 TIKEINRLN
-125 NRYNKEFGHVV
+125 TRYNHEYEQVV
-136 GQLTKELEKEKIR
+136 QQLTKELADEKICII
-149 LVNEKQLNEAQQS
+149 NERQLNEGQQA
-162 FIRQYFRNSLAG
+162 FIRHYFRNSLAG

-197 AVKLTRWY
+197 AVRLTRWH
-205 DEAKKPK
+205 DDAQKPK

-229 ELPVEDD
+229 ELPVEDG
-236 THYIMYIDDVIRY
+236 THYIMYMDDVIRY
-249 CLPMIFVSVDYD
+249 CLPLIFVSVDYD

-275 MELDNES
+275 MELDNNEL
-282 DAGTLQRVQR
+282 DAGTLQKVQR
-292 AVKSR
+292 GVKSR
-297 KNGQPLRIVFDA
+297 KNGQPIRIISDA
-309 SMPKDLYRKIMLN
+309 SMPKDLYRKIMQN
-322 LSLDKFDTTLSG
+322 LSIDKFDTTLSG
-334 GCYQNHKDLMKF
+334 GRYQNHKDLMRF
-346 PDCGRGDLKYPAWKP
+346 PDCGRSDLKYPKWQP
-361 LLLPEFAGARSMLDL
+361 LFLPEFTGARSMLDL

-427 IAAAKNGKK
+427 IAASKNGKK

-460 DAGINVIFGVEGLK
+460 DAGINVVFGVEGLK
-474 VHSKLLWVEMSGGRD
+474 VHSKLLWVEMTGGND

-502 ARIYTDCMLMTAA
+502 AKVYTDCMLMTAA

-525 FRFIEKSF
+525 FRFIEKPF
-533 LPVKFKELLVSPNIM
+533 MPVKFRELLVSPNAM
-548 KKNILAMIQT
+548 KKTILSMIQT
-558 EIKNKKQG
+558 EIKNRQQG
-566 KEAYIKVKI
+566 REAYIKVKI
-575 NHITDEDVVRKLY
+575 NHITDDEVVKKLY
-588 DASAAGVEV
+588 EASEAGVTV

-605 ALVTGIQGKSDH
+605 ALVTGVPGMSDH

-632 ILIFCNGGDERY
+632 ILIFCNGGDECY

-656 ERRVEILFPVDRPEL
+656 DHRVEVLTPVYNPAIRAEL
-671 KEELLHILNSQLK
+671 KRIVEWGMMDNQKGRIVDGTGRNLFYTDPERSEPFRSQEKLYAYYAEQIAEKSKSQKEE
-684 DNVKASILQPDG
+684 
-696 SYEKQDKRG
+696 
-705 KQLFNS
+705 
-711 QDAFCLEAIQKAKEA
+711 
-726 AGESAIESRTF
+726 
-737 IPETHHE
+737 

>member
-1 MKSFLT
+1 MP
-7 GFLFIKFRLEAFIIY
+7 
-22 HIYSFIVVC
+22 VV
-31 EFYECPKVPK
+31 PR
-41 KGIDV
+41 DV
-46 IPRVVTWLYFNY
+46 SWMYFNY

-63 AQNTSVPLLERL
+63 AQNKDVPLLERL
-75 GFMGIYSNNLDEF
+75 GFLGIYSNNLDEF

-96 TRIAESDVK
+96 ARIAESEVK
-105 QMKSQIEEARH
+105 QMKAQAEDAQR
-116 TIKVINKLN
+116 TIKEINRLN
-125 NRYNKEFGHVV
+125 SRYNKEFEHVAQ
-136 GQLTKELEKEKIR
+136 QLTKELAEERICIIT
-149 LVNEKQLNEAQQS
+149 EKQLNEGQQT
-162 FIRQYFRNSLAG
+162 FIRRFFRNNLAG
-174 FTNPIWLSQAER
+174 FTNPVWLSQADR
-186 LANESDDTIYL
+186 LSNESDDTIYL
-197 AVKLTRWY
+197 AIKLTRWH
-205 DEAKKPK
+205 DDARKPK
-212 KEYALIRVPV
+212 KDYALVKVPV
-222 EKFGRFL
+222 DKFGRFVV
-229 ELPVEDD
+229 LPVEND

-282 DAGTLQRVQR
+282 DAGTLQKVQR
-292 AVKSR
+292 AVRSR
-297 KNGQPLRIVFDA
+297 KNGQPIRVIFDA
-309 SMPKDLYRKIMLN
+309 SMPKDLFKKVMLN
-322 LSLDKFDTTLSG
+322 MSLDKFDTTLSG
-334 GCYQNHKDLMKF
+334 GRYQNHKDLMKF
-346 PDCGRGDLKYPAWKP
+346 PDCGRTDLKYPQWKP
-361 LLLPEFAGARSMLDL
+361 LFLPEFTGARSMLDL

-474 VHSKLLWVEMSGGRD
+474 VHSKLLWVEMGGGHD
-489 IACIG
+489 IACVG

-502 ARIYTDCMLMTAA
+502 ARVYTDCMLMTAA
-515 PAIVKDVANV
+515 PSVVKDVANV
-525 FRFIEKSF
+525 FRFIEKPF
-533 LPVKFKELLVSPNIM
+533 LPVKFKELLVSPNTM
-548 KKNILAMIQT
+548 KKNVLAMIQT
-558 EIKNKKQG
+558 EIKNKRLG

-575 NHITDEDVVRKLY
+575 NHITDEDVMKKLY
-588 DASAAGVEV
+588 EASAAGVDV

-605 ALVTGIQGKSDH
+605 SLVTGIPGKSDK

-656 ERRVEILFPVDRPEL
+656 NSRIEVMTPVYHVAIRREL
-671 KEELLHILNSQLK
+671 KRIVEWGMKDNQKGRIVDGTGENRFYTGDENAVPFRSQEELYRY
-684 DNVKASILQPDG
+684 
-696 SYEKQDKRG
+696 YEEQVAEMNAVHKNNE
-705 KQLFNS
+705 L
-711 QDAFCLEAIQKAKEA
+711 
-726 AGESAIESRTF
+726 
-737 IPETHHE
+737 